1 MDLAPFSSA
10 IRFAFFILDALPL
23 PVFTLALTNL
33 IRLILKILDQDSR
46 KQFASLIED
55 LQLPTQHWRAIEIF
69 EGPQALDET
78 GLISRFSEPL
88 ARQHLDLI
96 YVSTY
101 NTDLIFV
108 EEGNVERAVTALQ
121 QVANG
126 YPRSASPGPQQLG
139 PDVTPKFA
147 SQDDVEALQED
158 CTDTHILEKLSSDMH
173 LVNFAASSVPALT
186 HTLLQLFLF
195 PREEA
200 RFFSY
205 TAYGGQVT
213 MILDS
218 IDFASLQPQLS
229 SITHHED
236 LWNVI
241 HIQASAEGIDSSV
254 LNYAARILAQNHISI
269 YYLSTL
275 NDDYILVPQESSS
288 AALECL
294 QGRPSSPT
302 S

>member
-1 MDLAPFSSA
+1 M
-10 IRFAFFILDALPL
+10 
-23 PVFTLALTNL
+23 
-33 IRLILKILDQDSR
+33 
-46 KQFASLIED
+46 IED

-101 NTDLIFV
+101 NTDLILV
-108 EEGNVERAVTALQ
+108 EEDNVERAITSLQ
-121 QVANG
+121 QVAIRN
-126 YPRSASPGPQQLG
+126 PRSASPGPQHLG
-139 PDVTPKFA
+139 PEAIPKFA
-147 SQDDVEALQED
+147 SQDDIDALQD
-158 CTDTHILEKLSSDMH
+158 DSTDTHILEKLSSDMH
-173 LVNFAASSVPALT
+173 LINFTADKVPPLT
-186 HTLLQLFLF
+186 HALLQLFLF

-218 IDFASLQPQLS
+218 VDFGSLQPQID
-229 SITHHED
+229 SITHHEE

-254 LNYAARILAQNHISI
+254 LNFAARILAQNHISI

-275 NDDYILVPQESSS
+275 NDDYLLVPQDSSN

-294 QGRPSSPT
+294 QGRPSAPAS
-302 S
+302 

>member
-1 MDLAPFSSA
+1 MRGITNRSCF
-10 IRFAFFILDALPL
+10 
-23 PVFTLALTNL
+23 VF
-33 IRLILKILDQDSR
+33 KILDQDSR
-46 KQFASLIED
+46 KQVAGLIED
-55 LQLPTQHWRAIEIF
+55 LQLATQHWRAIEIF

-101 NTDLIFV
+101 NTDLILV
-108 EEGNVERAVTALQ
+108 EEGNVERAVTSLQ
-121 QVANG
+121 QVAIG
-126 YPRSASPGPQQLG
+126 HPRSSSPGPQQLG
-139 PDVTPKFA
+139 PEAIPKFA
-147 SQDDVEALQED
+147 SQDDVEALQD
-158 CTDTHILEKLSSDMH
+158 DSTDTHILEKLSSDMH
-173 LVNFAASSVPALT
+173 LVNFAASQVPALT

-218 IDFASLQPQLS
+218 VDFASLQPQIS
-229 SITHHED
+229 TITHHED

-275 NDDYILVPQESSS
+275 NDDYLLVPQESSN
-288 AALECL
+288 AALDCL
-294 QGRPSSPT
+294 RGRSSE
-302 S
+302 SSS

>member
-1 MDLAPFSSA
+1 MPS
-10 IRFAFFILDALPL
+10 FAA
-23 PVFTLALTNL
+23 L
-33 IRLILKILDQDSR
+33 IRGIANRSRFVFKILDQDSR
-46 KQFASLIED
+46 RQVAGLIED

-101 NTDLIFV
+101 NTDLILV
-108 EEGNVERAVTALQ
+108 EEGNVERAVTSLQ
-121 QVANG
+121 QVAIG
-126 YPRSASPGPQQLG
+126 HPRSSSPGPLQLG
-139 PDVTPKFA
+139 PEAIPKFA
-147 SQDDVEALQED
+147 SQDDVEALQD
-158 CTDTHILEKLSSDMH
+158 DSTDTHILEKLSSDMH
-173 LVNFAASSVPALT
+173 LVNFSASQVPALT

-213 MILDS
+213 IILDS
-218 IDFASLQPQLS
+218 VDFASLQPQIS

-275 NDDYILVPQESSS
+275 NDDYLLVPQESSN
-288 AALECL
+288 AALDCL
-294 QGRPSSPT
+294 RGRPSES
-302 S
+302 SS